1 MASKSSGCECHVTD
15 GDKGGKRETMGTLED
30 TAQGIEEKE
39 RGGGKNSQEQAGED
53 VALALI
59 FILCALLA
67 AVAPFLAL
75 PVRLQVCCSTKTT
88 PSRHASR
95 LGDSGIPDWCAIV
108 LVSFALIAL

>member
-1 MASKSSGCECHVTD
+1 MSRNRWRQ
-15 GDKGGKRETMGTLED
+15 GGKKRNNGSSRGYRTGYRRER
-30 TAQGIEEKE
+30 E